1 MSEAAAALGHDG
13 SAAGPCFA
21 SAELPA
27 QLLEACAAAAA
38 VGEAIE
44 LGVLARVAEGAAD
57 PMTVAADCGLTQ
69 QGAAALL
76 AALAGLDLLVL
87 SDDGRF
93 RPAFAGLADFAELA
107 RPWASLGLALRGERR
122 PADASTIPGAEALYP
137 GVVGQLASL
146 FHESAEH
153 AAGLLMQPGTRVLD
167 VGAGAAPWSL
177 ALAARDAGCRVT
189 AVELPGVIATTRR
202 AVQRL
207 GFEGRYQFV
216 AGSAFHV
223 DWGAPASFDLALVA
237 NLCHLFDPEANVH
250 LLGRVAEALRPGGR
264 VAIVDILPNG
274 RGDGPRSAV
283 LYGLGLVLRTARGRI
298 YPYSTFRAWLD
309 ESGFGEVRRRALAG
323 PLPLTLI
330 TARRR

>member
-107 RPWASLGLALRGERR
+107 GRGPPSDSRCAARGGRPTHRPFPERR
-122 PADASTIPGAEALYP
+122 RSIRVSWGSSRHCSARVPST
-137 GVVGQLASL
+137 
-146 FHESAEH
+146 
-153 AAGLLMQPGTRVLD
+153 R
-167 VGAGAAPWSL
+167 
-177 ALAARDAGCRVT
+177 
-189 AVELPGVIATTRR
+189 
-202 AVQRL
+202 
-207 GFEGRYQFV
+207 
-216 AGSAFHV
+216 
-223 DWGAPASFDLALVA
+223 PAS
-237 NLCHLFDPEANVH
+237 
-250 LLGRVAEALRPGGR
+250 
-264 VAIVDILPNG
+264 
-274 RGDGPRSAV
+274 
-283 LYGLGLVLRTARGRI
+283 
-298 YPYSTFRAWLD
+298 
-309 ESGFGEVRRRALAG
+309 
-323 PLPLTLI
+323 
-330 TARRR
+330 